1 MEEILKKAAD
11 ISISGLHMTDG
22 EKSAVE
28 EKNKGYI
35 SKRGQSTYLITESGE
50 GVRTM
55 IKLTKSRVEVKKSLL
70 KKEKTASGTV
80 ISELV
85 YEEGQTVS
93 GFYHTPYG
101 KFDIE
106 TETRSLHRSE
116 TEKGIQCNISGNIKM
131 NGSPVSEFN
140 LEIVAAV
147 IDRSF

>member
-11 ISISGLHMTDG
+11 IRISGLHMTDG

-28 EKNKGYI
+28 EKSKGYI
-35 SKRGQSTYLITESGE
+35 SRRGQSTYLVTESDE
-50 GVRTM
+50 GIRTM
-55 IKLTKSRVEVKKSLL
+55 IKLTKSRVEVKKSLI
-70 KKEKTASGTV
+70 KSEKTASGAV

-85 YEEGQTVS
+85 YEEGNSVS
-93 GFYHTPYG
+93 GFYHTTYG

-106 TETRSLHRSE
+106 TETRSLYRTE
-116 TEKGIQCNISGNIKM
+116 TEEHIQCNISGNIKM

-147 IDRSF
+147 ID